1 LKTTLSAL
9 TSAAS
14 GVRTNLRTLDRTA
27 GQLAASSVTRAEP
40 GELADVLVAALIE
53 QRALEA
59 AAGALRRIDDAI
71 GSIIDTFA

>member
-1 LKTTLSAL
+1 
-9 TSAAS
+9 
-14 GVRTNLRTLDRTA
+14 
-27 GQLAASSVTRAEP
+27 VTRAEP